1 MVLNS
6 IKLHI
11 INIEDVLHIKNKE
24 IAEFLVS
31 KYNITDELDPKN
43 EKIQAVE
50 VLNLTSKQKLKGLF
64 DRLSAVGS
72 CQEDILLH
80 LRNLLI
86 IDFALTKGFKK
97 IFIGD
102 TAQKIAVKS
111 LSSICKGRGANLFSD
126 ISIIN
131 KTIRGLEI
139 LRPMND
145 FLTKEIL
152 LYNYLHKME
161 QFFILDTE
169 YFDNQQGLK
178 ALPAKGSI
186 DKVLEQFVDR
196 VQVSN
201 NHNELII

>member
-11 INIEDVLHIKNKE
+11 TNIEDVLHIKNKE

-31 KYNITDELDPKN
+31 KYNISDQSDPKN
-43 EKIQAVE
+43 EKIQAIE
-50 VLNLTSKQKLKGLF
+50 VSNLTSKQKLKVLF
-64 DRLSAVGS
+64 DHLSAVGS

-86 IDFALTKGFKK
+86 IDFALTNGFKK
-97 IFIGD
+97 IFVGD
-102 TAQKIAVKS
+102 TAQKIAVNS
-111 LSSICKGRGANLFSD
+111 LSSICKGRGVNLFSD
-126 ISIIN
+126 ISIVN
-131 KTIRGLEI
+131 KTIKGLEI

-161 QFFILDTE
+161 QFFILDSE
-169 YFDNQQGLK
+169 YFDDQQGQK

-186 DKVLEQFVDR
+186 NKVLEQFIDR
-196 VQVSN
+196 VQVIN
-201 NHNELII
+201 NHNEVII